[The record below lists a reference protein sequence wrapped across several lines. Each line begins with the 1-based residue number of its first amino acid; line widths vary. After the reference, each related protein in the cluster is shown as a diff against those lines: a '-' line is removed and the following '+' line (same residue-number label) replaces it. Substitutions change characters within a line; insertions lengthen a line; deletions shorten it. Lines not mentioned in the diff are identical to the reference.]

1 MTFCLT
7 SKSRLGESQKIL
19 PISAGNQSLKIFF
32 FPLNLNLILL
42 MSNVLEI
49 FSLKSFFVVGIQLLC
64 NILDN

>member
-7 SKSRLGESQKIL
+7 SKSRLGESQKIF
-19 PISAGNQSLKIFF
+19 PISAGNQSLKIIFF

-49 FSLKSFFVVGIQLLC
+49 TFSV
-64 NILDN
+64 